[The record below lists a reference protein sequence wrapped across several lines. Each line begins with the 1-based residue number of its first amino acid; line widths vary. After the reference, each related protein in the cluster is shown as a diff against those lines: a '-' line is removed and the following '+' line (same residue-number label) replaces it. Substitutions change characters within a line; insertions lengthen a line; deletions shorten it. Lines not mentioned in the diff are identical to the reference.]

1 MNLMLL
7 LTLAVLIAV
16 LSQIRQIESPTRTQR
31 WILAGTTIVATA
43 LGAVV
48 AFGGVV

>member
-1 MNLMLL
+1 MNTVLL
-7 LTLAVLIAV
+7 LALAVLIAV
-16 LSQIRQIESPTRTQR
+16 LNQTRRIELPTRTQKC
-31 WILAGTTIVATA
+31 ILTGTTMVATA